1 MLDGEG
7 LLHMAQ
13 KSLGP
18 INIDINCKKKYEKRI
33 LVNDT
38 IRTIY

>member
-1 MLDGEG
+1 MVDGEG

-18 INIDINCKKKYEKRI
+18 INSEINCEKIWKEI
-33 LVNDT
+33 LDICNLLT
-38 IRTIY
+38 LY